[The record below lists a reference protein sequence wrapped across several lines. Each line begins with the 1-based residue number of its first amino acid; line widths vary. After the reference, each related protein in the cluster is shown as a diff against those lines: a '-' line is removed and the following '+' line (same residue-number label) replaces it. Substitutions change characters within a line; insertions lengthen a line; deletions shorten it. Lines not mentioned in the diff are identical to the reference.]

1 MQTRLT
7 GDGVSALRAAM
18 KLSAMEF
25 ALLLGVTV
33 RAVELWEADVVVP
46 SLLMSMVIRE
56 QAAKHAAHARS
67 VQHGSLGRRGAG
79 VSRPVR
85 ASGKRSKVDPTGE
98 ATSDR

>member
-1 MQTRLT
+1 MQQRLT
-7 GDGVSALRAAM
+7 GQGVSALRADM
-18 KLSAMEF
+18 KLSEMEF

-67 VQHGSLGRRGAG
+67 AEHGSLGRRGSR
-79 VSRPVR
+79 VSRPLR
-85 ASGKRSKVDPTGE
+85 TPGKVVPTVE
-98 ATSDR
+98 AKRDR